1 MNAIGYIRI
10 SKKDQSSYS
19 LPDQEARIREYC
31 QINNLS
37 LKEVYRDDGECS
49 ETFDRPDYLALENF
63 IRMHRGE
70 VQYLIVLDH
79 DRFSRNAG
87 EALLKITELQKKFGV
102 KVLSVAEPL
111 NLDITDPNVFLSRA
125 FKYVFANHEL
135 LNIRKRT
142 ARGIRN
148 AMESGRVV
156 NNAPFGYINSRD
168 ERNMPILKIDDSK
181 AEIVRKIFDQFI
193 SGISLPLLKKNAAK
207 MGCQRQGHSSM
218 IRLLNNP
225 LYAGLIKL
233 PAYEGKPEKIIKALH
248 EPLISESAYWLVQDI
263 LNKRSGKNIR
273 PRADFP
279 LRGIVRCECGAHLTA
294 AYSKGK
300 KKYYMYYQCVNERG
314 KNHRGEILHQKME
327 EILTLLSFSEVQIL
341 KISAFAKEELSNVLK
356 NKIQLLKLKQKE
368 FQDINCKIEKL
379 EEKMINDEIEP
390 KTYKVWFSKLNSQK
404 AALENEILGLK
415 INNKNIFDRLDEA
428 IPVLTNL
435 KNLYVSLSLEN
446 KQVLLNRV
454 FEVGIRYDGIVLRTP
469 MINSALIPNYM
480 RMKEK
485 GLLIV
490 EQPDDFLMKSYT
502 CTA

>member
-1 MNAIGYIRI
+1 
-10 SKKDQSSYS
+10 

-31 QINNLS
+31 HRNNLY

-63 IRMHRGE
+63 IKIHRGE

-87 EALLKITELQKKFGV
+87 EALLKIAELQKRFGV

-111 NLDITDPNVFLSRA
+111 NLDTTDPNVFLSRA

-142 ARGIRN
+142 ARGIKN

-168 ERNMPILKIDDSK
+168 EHNRPILKVDIAK
-181 AEIVRKIFDQFI
+181 AETVKKIFDQFI
-193 SGISLPLLKKNAAK
+193 SGVSLPLLKKNATK
-207 MGCQRQGHSSM
+207 MGCYRPGHSSM
-218 IRLLNNP
+218 IKLLNNP
-225 LYAGLIKL
+225 LYAGLIRL
-233 PAYEGKPEKIIKALH
+233 PAYEGKPERIIKALH
-248 EPLISESAYWLVQDI
+248 HPIVSESCYWLAQEI
-263 LNKRSGKNIR
+263 LNRRSGKR
-273 PRADFP
+273 MHPKADFP
-279 LRGIVRCECGAHLTA
+279 LRGIVRCDCGAHLTA

-314 KNHRGEILHQKME
+314 RNHRGEVMHEKIE
-327 EILTLLSFSEVQIL
+327 EILRLLSFSDGQIL
-341 KISAFAKEELSNVLK
+341 KISGYAKEELSNSLK
-356 NKIQLLKLKQKE
+356 FKTELLKSRQKE
-368 FQDINCKIEKL
+368 FQDISLKIERL
-379 EEKMINDEIEP
+379 ELKMINDEIEAS
-390 KTYKVWFSKLNSQK
+390 TYKVWFTKLNSQK
-404 AALENEILGLK
+404 AVLENEIIELK
-415 INNKNIFDRLDEA
+415 KNNKNIFDRLDEA

-435 KNLYVSLSLEN
+435 RNLYVSISLEG
-446 KQVLLNRV
+446 KQMLLNKV
-454 FEVGIRYDGIVLRTP
+454 FEVGIRYDGKVFRTP
-469 MINSALIPNYM
+469 MINPGLISNYM
-480 RMKEK
+480 SIKEK

-490 EQPDDFLMKSYT
+490 EQPDEFLMNSYS